1 MSWNFVRF
9 HEILFQTHAESFNVS
24 ILKNK
29 KVLILK
35 KKFLAVPPRYTQKM
49 ALAISIFQK
58 VLDRT
63 TSTDSLVECWNEVQ
77 ILTQVFW
84 ISSLTQKILNCV
96 EMWKVMEIERWYTL
110 RLLVWI
116 FKKYPLTQPSYL
128 GLYVS
133 TLCKS
138 PETWQGKIGLQFFDW
153 G

>member
-1 MSWNFVRF
+1 MQQLDANQRGLQSCCGAPHHDWRLNLLSFSWLSLPLRELYWWV
-9 HEILFQTHAESFNVS
+9 TSCPS
-24 ILKNK
+24 ISK
-29 KVLILK
+29 
-35 KKFLAVPPRYTQKM
+35 
-49 ALAISIFQK
+49 
-58 VLDRT
+58 DRT

-77 ILTQVFW
+77 ISTQVFW

-138 PETWQGKIGLQFFDW
+138 PEIWQGKIGLQFFDW